1 LAAFCAAWIFTSATA
16 QRGKLALTSALW
28 RPGTLDRFA
37 TFELA
42 TQMVDGTFAMEM
54 IRRSLTSLG
63 VLAGHPLAFLAVL
76 LYGVA
81 WVLLDRD
88 HFGWHGF
95 AVLATWFMTLL
106 IQRAEYRDTQAIQ
119 AKLDELLHAQSR
131 AQNDLTHIDEEE
143 PEDIERHRAVARQN
157 D

>member
-1 LAAFCAAWIFTSATA
+1 
-16 QRGKLALTSALW
+16 
-28 RPGTLDRFA
+28 
-37 TFELA
+37 
-42 TQMVDGTFAMEM
+42 MEM

-63 VLAGHPLAFLAVL
+63 VLAGHPIAFLLVVA
-76 LYGVA
+76 YGIA
-81 WVLLDRD
+81 WVLLDKEG
-88 HFGWHGF
+88 FGWHGF
-95 AVLATWFMTLL
+95 AVLSTWFMTLL

-143 PEDIERHRAVARQN
+143 PEDIERHREQARQN

>member
-1 LAAFCAAWIFTSATA
+1 
-16 QRGKLALTSALW
+16 
-28 RPGTLDRFA
+28 
-37 TFELA
+37 
-42 TQMVDGTFAMEM
+42 MEM

-63 VLAGHPLAFLAVL
+63 VLAGHPIAFLVVVV
-76 LYGVA
+76 YGLA
-81 WVLLDRD
+81 WVLLDREN
-88 HFGWHGF
+88 FGWHGF

-131 AQNDLTHIDEEE
+131 AQNDLTHIDKEE
-143 PEDIERHRAVARQN
+143 PEDIERHRELARQN